1 MKKKDFEEKMKN
13 SPTNNE
19 NSPKNEENEVASYE
33 IRDFNDSSNN
43 NFISNEN
50 SLFNGQDNIN
60 GENDIPNNEDILNL
74 NYLLEQNS
82 KEKKFINA
90 NISQNNK
97 NLDNIPFRS
106 TTYQVE
112 TINGKQIITSNE
124 MMKTIF
130 LEKFGTAEI
139 NETIQDLQM
148 LKKKNKRRKKE
159 EIEKTKES
167 MEPTLKK
174 KKTLGRRKNDSNDE
188 NSKDEKIHGKEEQ
201 GNIMKKINTSFMEK
215 TRRWMNK
222 SFVDKNLNFQNEKE
236 NKKKEQNY
244 FLKLNPTII
253 NNQNKKELR
262 IETLGQKFKDIF
274 SSYPISSLYKKQSES
289 KNKDLI
295 NQIYTENNQP
305 FVKYILE
312 LTFLDGLNYYNGQ
325 ITDETVYN
333 YFKKKYNFDEKII
346 SQFINNFD
354 KIGTLFDK
362 LYEKEKGK
370 NSDESLKN
378 YFSKIKVLSLN
389 YKESLE
395 TKFERKENKKNKKSE
410 NG

>member
-1 MKKKDFEEKMKN
+1 MKIKDFEEKMKN

-43 NFISNEN
+43 NFNSNEN

-74 NYLLEQNS
+74 NYLLEQNT

-148 LKKKNKRRKKE
+148 LKKR
-159 EIEKTKES
+159 S
-167 MEPTLKK
+167 
-174 KKTLGRRKNDSNDE
+174 
-188 NSKDEKIHGKEEQ
+188 
-201 GNIMKKINTSFMEK
+201 
-215 TRRWMNK
+215 
-222 SFVDKNLNFQNEKE
+222 
-236 NKKKEQNY
+236 
-244 FLKLNPTII
+244 TI
-253 NNQNKKELR
+253 L
-262 IETLGQKFKDIF
+262 
-274 SSYPISSLYKKQSES
+274 
-289 KNKDLI
+289 
-295 NQIYTENNQP
+295 
-305 FVKYILE
+305 
-312 LTFLDGLNYYNGQ
+312 
-325 ITDETVYN
+325 
-333 YFKKKYNFDEKII
+333 
-346 SQFINNFD
+346 
-354 KIGTLFDK
+354 
-362 LYEKEKGK
+362 
-370 NSDESLKN
+370 
-378 YFSKIKVLSLN
+378 
-389 YKESLE
+389 
-395 TKFERKENKKNKKSE
+395 
-410 NG
+410 